1 MKKTLNLLR
10 VLPVALVLSLPVA
23 FAQDETYV
31 ESDQTDQTTYENP
44 EADTVVYDEPTTY
57 YASVVYQS
65 AVIYNAPV
73 YYIAAG
79 AALAVSYAEQAQHA
93 QQAQAPAEPASTV
106 IVVGGNGGTYTY
118 TSPPP
123 TEMPSVIIP
132 FGQRGNSWFGR

>member
-1 MKKTLNLLR
+1 MKKTFTLLR

-23 FAQDETYV
+23 FAQDESYV
-31 ESDQTDQTTYENP
+31 EPDQTSYEAP
-44 EADTVVYDEPTTY
+44 EADIVVYDEPTTY

-79 AALAVSYAEQAQHA
+79 AALAVSYAEQAQQA
-93 QQAQAPAEPASTV
+93 QQPPPEPASTV
-106 IVVGGNGGTYTY
+106 VVVGGSGGTYAY

-123 TEMPSVIIP
+123 SEAPSVIIQ
-132 FGQRGNSWFGR
+132 FGQRGSPWFGR

>member
-1 MKKTLNLLR
+1 MKKTFKLLR
-10 VLPVALVLSLPVA
+10 VLPVALVLSLPA
-23 FAQDETYV
+23 ALAQDETSV
-31 ESDQTDQTTYENP
+31 EPEPTTDQTTYEAP

-79 AALAVSYAEQAQHA
+79 AALAVSYAEQPQV
-93 QQAQAPAEPASTV
+93 QPEEPASTV
-106 IVVGGNGGTYTY
+106 VVVGGGGGTYAY

-123 TEMPSVIIP
+123 SEAPSVIIP
-132 FGQRGNSWFGR
+132 FGQRGSSWFGR

>member
-1 MKKTLNLLR
+1 MKKTFNLLR
-10 VLPVALVLSLPVA
+10 VLPVALVLCLPVA

-31 ESDQTDQTTYENP
+31 EPDPTDQTTYEAP

-93 QQAQAPAEPASTV
+93 QPAPAEPVSTV
-106 IVVGGNGGTYTY
+106 VVVGGSGGTYTY

-123 TEMPSVIIP
+123 TETPSVIIP
-132 FGQRGNSWFGR
+132 FGQRGSSWFGR